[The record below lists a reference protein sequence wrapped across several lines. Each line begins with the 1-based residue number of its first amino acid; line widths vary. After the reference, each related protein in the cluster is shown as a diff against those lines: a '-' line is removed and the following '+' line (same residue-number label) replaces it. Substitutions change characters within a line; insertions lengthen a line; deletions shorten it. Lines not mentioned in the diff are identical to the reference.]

1 VSAASPHEPPVPD
14 FYRSADAALWDYRA
28 DPAELGR
35 RAEEWRARHGIRAAA
50 ADRAHV
56 ELLLVDLQRD
66 FCLPGGALYVGGRS
80 GRGALDDT
88 DRVVRFLYRNL
99 DRITGITATLD
110 THHPFQI
117 FFADFW
123 LDAAG
128 ARLSPF
134 REVTAAQVRRGE
146 ARPDP
151 ALAGFLAGGDAEWLR
166 RQALDYCER
175 LEAAGKYRL
184 YLWPPHC
191 LAGGDGHA
199 LTGVVQAARLFHAWC
214 RRAPNRPVLKGEA
227 ALSEHYSA
235 LAPEVLRAHD
245 GGPLGEVQ
253 RALCDRLFACDAVVV
268 AGQAASHC
276 VKATVEDLIAEAGR
290 RDPGFVSR
298 IWLLEDAMSAIAVP
312 DPERPGEFLVDFTA
326 EVEATLAR
334 FAAAGVRRL
343 RTTDPLPAP

>member
-1 VSAASPHEPPVPD
+1 MSPPAPRELPVPE
-14 FYRSADAALWDYRA
+14 FYRSADAARWDYRP
-28 DPAELGR
+28 DPAELHR
-35 RAEEWRARHGIRAAA
+35 RADEWRLRHAIPPAA
-50 ADRAHV
+50 ADRARV
-56 ELLLVDLQRD
+56 ELLLVDAQRD
-66 FCLPGGALYVGGRS
+66 FCLAEGALFVGGRS

-88 DRVVRFLYRNL
+88 DRLVRFLYRNL
-99 DRITGITATLD
+99 DRVTGVTATLD

-123 LDAAG
+123 LDAGG
-128 ARLSPF
+128 APLAPY

-151 ALAGFLAGGDAEWLR
+151 ALAGFLAGGDEAWLR

-199 LTGVVQAARLFHAWC
+199 LVGVVQAARLFHAWC
-214 RRAPNRPVLKGEA
+214 RRAPNRPVVKGEA
-227 ALSEHYSA
+227 ALTESYSA
-235 LAPEVLRAHD
+235 LAPEVLSAHD
-245 GGPLGEVQ
+245 GRPLGAPQ
-253 RALCDRLFACDAVVV
+253 RDLYERLFGCAAVLV

-276 VKATVEDLIAEAGR
+276 VRATVEDLIAEAGR

-298 IWLLEDAMSAIAVP
+298 IWLLEDAMSAVAVP
-312 DPERPGEFLVDFTA
+312 DPGRPGAFLADFTA
-326 EVEATLAR
+326 EAEAALAR

-343 RTTDPLPAP
+343 RTSDPLPTP